1 MRLARRKME
10 ECGGTNAMAGA
21 KKQSSKDR
29 RAAGKRPRSAKE
41 RILRAIQYAS
51 ACACLVFLAILIKNI
66 SDDMVSYE
74 VQWEN
79 QQRLNAL
86 NALSASPTALGNAAP
101 SPAAEEPTAEALHTA
116 LPSPSAAQGNML
128 AAFFGTPPV
137 STAAPA
143 QDVSAT
149 VAPAPS
155 PRRICPPASPAIKT
169 LRRPCKPNL

>member
-1 MRLARRKME
+1 
-10 ECGGTNAMAGA
+10 MAGA

>member
-86 NALSASPTALGNAAP
+86 LASPTAT
-101 SPAAEEPTAEALHTA
+101 SR
-116 LPSPSAAQGNML
+116 SA
-128 AAFFGTPPV
+128 FCVTV
-137 STAAPA
+137 S
-143 QDVSAT
+143 
-149 VAPAPS
+149 
-155 PRRICPPASPAIKT
+155 
-169 LRRPCKPNL
+169 